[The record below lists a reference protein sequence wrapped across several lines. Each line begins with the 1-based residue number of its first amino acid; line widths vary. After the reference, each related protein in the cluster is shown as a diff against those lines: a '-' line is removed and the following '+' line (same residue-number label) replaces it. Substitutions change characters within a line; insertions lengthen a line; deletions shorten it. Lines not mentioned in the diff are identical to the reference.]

1 MADRLGR
8 IDGASAR
15 QGEHRPAGVALALP
29 APVERRRPLLL
40 LHQGP
45 AVGEP
50 EFGAAIAPV
59 VDEGEVFAGG
69 DETAR
74 QAARL
79 QARLGA
85 GPPGAGGG
93 TRAVPRGLAP
103 GARNGPPGPPAPPPG
118 HAAGPRGLS

>member
-8 IDGASAR
+8 IDGASSR

-59 VDEGEVFAGG
+59 VDEGEVFAAG
-69 DETAR
+69 DEPAR
-74 QAARL
+74 QAERLEPHLVARL
-79 QARLGA
+79 LVVEGA
-85 GPPGAGGG
+85 TA
-93 TRAVPRGLAP
+93 AALADLAP
-103 GARNGPPGPPAPPPG
+103 AAGKTQPGPRRRAP
-118 HAAGPRGLS
+118 